1 MKPSGT
7 GETVSMREIEQKFEV
22 PEDFELPSF
31 DTVLGVAKVSAPVEH
46 NLDAIYYDTPDL
58 RLAASNLVLR
68 RRAGG
73 DDAGWHLKESVGDG
87 ERLETHAPL
96 GAVGDGVPEELARLV
111 RSRARRRSLV
121 PIAKLE
127 SRRVLH
133 RLVGADDDVLAEVAD
148 DHVTGTALL
157 HPDPAVTSWREVEV
171 ELVDGDRDILT
182 AAAHR
187 LEDAGAEPARWGSKL
202 GHALGDIDLAPAPVE
217 LDHRSTA
224 REVVAA
230 HLADQVGRLVSLD
243 PHVRRDDEDAVHQMR
258 VATRRLRSAL
268 ATFRRLVDRA
278 VTEPLRD
285 ELKWLGGEL
294 GAARDTEVIHQRLQ
308 EMVAAE
314 PPALVHGPVAQRID
328 TTMSQRYADAR
339 SALLATLDSDRYL
352 QLLDDLD
359 AVASGAVIV
368 GDRADKKATKVLPRE
383 LRRAKRRWQRDV
395 DALDDAEDTDVQ
407 LHEVRKK
414 AKRVRYAGEAV
425 APALGNK
432 PKKLAARMEELQDV
446 LGRHQDGIVTA
457 RVLEQLAD
465 DARAAGEDTFT
476 YGRLHA
482 IEQRAAADAAAEG
495 RSRLV

>member
-1 MKPSGT
+1 MKRSGT

-22 PEDFELPSF
+22 PGDFELPSF
-31 DTVLGVAKVSAPVEH
+31 DSVRGVAKVSAPVEH
-46 NLDAIYYDTPDL
+46 DLDAVYYDTADL
-58 RLAASNLVLR
+58 RLAASNVVLR

-73 DDAGWHLKESVGDG
+73 DDAGWHLKESVAVG
-87 ERLETHAPL
+87 ERIETHAPL
-96 GAVGDGVPEELARLV
+96 GAPGADVPEELARLV
-111 RSRARRRSLV
+111 RSRTRRRNLV

-157 HPDPAVTSWREVEV
+157 QPDPIVTSWREVEV
-171 ELVDGDRDILT
+171 ELVTGDRDVL
-182 AAAHR
+182 AAAAQR
-187 LEDAGAEPARWGSKL
+187 LGDAGAGPARWGSKL
-202 GHALGDIDLAPAPVE
+202 GHALGDIDLEAAPIE

-224 REVVAA
+224 RDVVAA

-294 GAARDTEVIHQRLQ
+294 GAVRDTEVIHQRLR

-328 TTMSQRYADAR
+328 TTMSQRYDDAR
-339 SALLATLDSDRYL
+339 SELLATLDSDRYL

-359 AVASGAVIV
+359 AVASGAVII
-368 GDRADKKATKVLPRE
+368 GSGADKKARNVLPRE

-395 DALDDAEDTDVQ
+395 DALEDAEDADVQ
-407 LHEVRKK
+407 LHEIRKK

-425 APALGNK
+425 APALGKK
-432 PKKLAARMEELQDV
+432 PEKLAARMEQLQDV

-457 RVLEQLAD
+457 RVLEGLAE

-482 IEQRAAADAAAEG
+482 IEQRAAADAASEG
-495 RSRLV
+495 RALLD